1 MFKRILIANRGEI
14 AVRVLRACRDMDIET
29 VAVFSDAD
37 RHALHV
43 KMADQAFHI
52 GPSPSSQS
60 YLVGEKILAAARRSE
75 AEAIHPGYGFLS
87 ENEGFRKACDEAGVV
102 FIGPSAHSISVM
114 GDKIAS
120 RQTMIDAGVPV
131 IPGTEG
137 SVDTLEKALA
147 TAGEIGYPVMLKA
160 SAGGG
165 GKGMRVC
172 ENDKDLRSAFDQAR
186 NEAQAS
192 FSDPTV
198 FLEKFLRHPRHIE
211 VQVLG
216 DAHGNRIHLGERECS
231 IQRRHQKV
239 VEECPSPV
247 VDEDLRARL
256 GETALKA
263 AEAVDYFS
271 AGTVEMLM
279 DEPDEEGQRPFYFL
293 EMNTRLQ
300 VEHPV
305 TELVTGVDLVIEQI
319 KVAAGR
325 KLGCRQQDIQLSG
338 AAIECRVYAEDPFN
352 NFFPS
357 PGQITTLY
365 EPAGPGIRNDS
376 GVYEGFE
383 IPIQYDPMI
392 SKLVAHGADRDQA
405 VRRMKRALD
414 EYRIGGLRTN
424 LPFFEVLLRHPAFLE
439 GELSTDFIQRHGLME
454 ELKEEQEDQDLPLL
468 AAAVQFY
475 LDSRQP
481 SAAPARS
488 AAGSPAKREHQSPS
502 RSSAWKDYG
511 RFNNRW

>member
-14 AVRVLRACRDMDIET
+14 AVRIIRACRDAGIET

-37 RHALHV
+37 RSALHV
-43 KMADQAFHI
+43 KMADHAFHI

-60 YLVGEKILAAARRSE
+60 YLVKEKILEAARESE

-87 ENEGFRKACDEAGVV
+87 ENERFRKACDQAGVV
-102 FIGPSAHSISVM
+102 FIGPSAHSIRVM

-120 RQTMIDAGVPV
+120 RKTMIEAGVPV
-131 IPGTEG
+131 VPGTEG
-137 SVDTLEKALA
+137 ALQTLEQALD
-147 TAGEIGYPVMLKA
+147 TARGIGYPVMLKA

-172 ENDKDLRSAFDQAR
+172 GDDSQLRSAYDQAR
-186 NEAQAS
+186 SEAEAS

-198 FLEKFLRHPRHIE
+198 FLERFLRHPRHIE

-216 DAHGNRIHLGERECS
+216 DTHGNRIHLGERECS

-239 VEECPSPV
+239 VEECPSPI
-247 VDEDLRARL
+247 VDEDFRRRL
-256 GETALKA
+256 GETALRA
-263 AEAVDYFS
+263 AQAVDYYS
-271 AGTVEMLM
+271 AGTVEMLV
-279 DEPDEEGQRPFYFL
+279 DEPDEKGHRPFYFL

-305 TELVTGVDLVIEQI
+305 TEMVTGIDLVSEQI
-319 KVAAGR
+319 RVAAGER
-325 KLGCRQQDIQLSG
+325 LRFSQQEIQMRG

-357 PGQITTLY
+357 PGKIATLY

-392 SKLVAHGADRDQA
+392 SKLVAYGADRQQA
-405 VRRMKRALD
+405 IRRMVRALQ

-424 LPFFEVLLRHPAFLE
+424 LPFFEVLLRHPDFLK
-439 GELSTDFIQRHGLME
+439 GDLSTDFIDRHGLME
-454 ELKEEQEDQDLPLL
+454 ELKEEQEEQDLPLL
-468 AAAVQFY
+468 AAAIEFY
-475 LDSRQP
+475 LH
-481 SAAPARS
+481 SADRS
-488 AAGSPAKREHQSPS
+488 AKIGASPS
-502 RSSAWKDYG
+502 SAPSRAWRDYG